1 MRDGKY
7 YYIYISLVYGTLYF
21 VNIIY
26 TVLFLECVDQKS
38 TSWTLGIKNPSI
50 IEATEAWAKVLCPD
64 SCIAKNH
71 MSSQPSNDQKRIQ
84 IQLII
89 CNTPPKNSPVRKKCW
104 LEDDVFLLKWSLFT
118 LTFLHFRG
126 GKKLPSLPE
135 LLGST
140 LNLCTGLVFFA
151 RLAGSF
157 LLLESYRDLKSIKS

>member
-26 TVLFLECVDQKS
+26 TCSSFFGVCRPKKHILESKTHRSLKLPRRGLKCSALIPALQKI
-38 TSWTLGIKNPSI
+38 TCHHK
-50 IEATEAWAKVLCPD
+50 
-64 SCIAKNH
+64 
-71 MSSQPSNDQKRIQ
+71 PSNDQKRIQ